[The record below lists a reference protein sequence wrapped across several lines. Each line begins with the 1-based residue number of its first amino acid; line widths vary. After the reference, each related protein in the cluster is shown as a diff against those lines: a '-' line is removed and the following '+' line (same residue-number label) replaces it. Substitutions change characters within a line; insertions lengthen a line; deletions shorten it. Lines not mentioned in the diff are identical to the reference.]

1 MCREDAMLTQTD
13 RTGAEIQLTLD
24 LIEQMLERR

>member
-1 MCREDAMLTQTD
+1 MCREYTMLTQTD